1 MLRKAFA
8 LAAAVGLTLA
18 APAFAATSQAPL
30 KHIAWSFSGPFGQY
44 DQQQLQRGFKV
55 YHDVCSTCHAL
66 NYINFYHLGEPGGPF
81 WDPKYPN
88 ANDNPVVKAIAAQY
102 KVMDVDPDSGDTK
115 PRTATTA
122 DHIPPPYANDIA
134 AKATL
139 GGAPPDLS
147 RVEKARE
154 GGADYLYSLL
164 TGYPASPPSVLDVP
178 AGKFYNPYFPGDL
191 SSSLTAAAQKQKAEA
206 PAGGIISMPPPLT
219 DDKVTYDDGTRATLD
234 QEAQDVSAFLTWA
247 SDPKMEQR
255 KHTGFASLIYLVL
268 FSGLLYGSYRR
279 IWRDV
284 AH

>member
-1 MLRKAFA
+1 MLRKAFV
-8 LAAAVGLTLA
+8 LAAATGLA
-18 APAFAATSQAPL
+18 AGAPAIAATSQAPL
-30 KHIAWSFSGPFGQY
+30 KHVAWSFSGPFGQY
-44 DQQQLQRGFKV
+44 DQAQLQRGFKV
-55 YHDVCSTCHAL
+55 YHDVCAQCHAL
-66 NYINFYHLGEPGGPF
+66 NYTNFYNLGERGGPF
-81 WDPKYPN
+81 WSPKYEN
-88 ANDNPVVKAIAAQY
+88 ANDNPYVKAIAAEY

-122 DHIPPPYANDIA
+122 DHIPAPYPNDIA

-147 RVEKARE
+147 MVEKARE
-154 GGADYLYSLL
+154 GGADYIYSLVV
-164 TGYPASPPSVLDVP
+164 GYPAAPPAGVDVP

-191 SSSLTAAAQKQKAEA
+191 SSSLLKGYHGEV
-206 PAGGIISMPPPLT
+206 PAGGIISMPPPLS
-219 DDKVTYDDGTRATLD
+219 DNRVTYDDGTPATLD
-234 QEAQDVSAFLTWA
+234 QEAKDVSAFLTWA

-255 KHTGFASLIYLVL
+255 KQTGMAVMIYLVL